1 MARDTHSARKPA
13 GPGRKS
19 RRPRTGKG
27 LAQQTIAQAAAPVAQ
42 VVTRAARRM
51 PRPKRPFHVT
61 RRALV
66 FAAVLVIMALSFA
79 GSLRVYLVQAGELAA
94 ARAEIEANSARI
106 AELTSELERW
116 NDPAYVQAQARQR
129 LGWVMPGEVGYRVI
143 GRDGKVLTGGVEIR
157 GVGSSVPNGLEP
169 RWWDHLAGSVN
180 AADEP
185 EPARG

>member
-1 MARDTHSARKPA
+1 MARDTRSGRKPA
-13 GPGRKS
+13 GPGRTP
-19 RRPRTGKG
+19 RRPRTAKG
-27 LAQQTIAQAAAPVAQ
+27 LAQQTLAQAAAPVAD
-42 VVTRAARRM
+42 VVTRAAKRM
-51 PRPKRPFHVT
+51 PRPKRPFNIT

-66 FAAVLVIMALSFA
+66 FASVLIVLALSFA
-79 GSLRVYLVQAGELAA
+79 GSLRVYLVQAGDLAT
-94 ARAEIEANSARI
+94 ARAQIEAHSARI

-143 GRDGKVLTGGVEIR
+143 GRDGSVLTGGVEIQ
-157 GVGSSVPNGLEP
+157 GVGSTVPNGLEP

-185 EPARG
+185 LPVRP